1 MYLCAKI
8 MKKSWQSFLPYLC
21 LGIFTITVWYFPL
34 FYQLDRL
41 YLTLWDE
48 SRLSVNAVEM
58 LRSGD
63 WFITTFQGQPDH
75 WHTKPPLMIWL
86 QVLSLKL
93 LGINELA
100 IRLPAALAGL
110 ATVGYIFN
118 FIRRQTAEPFIAFAG
133 SVLLLTANGF
143 VGYHITRNGDTDAL
157 LCFFTTVM
165 VLESY
170 LFATTLQQKHFIIA
184 SIAVIGA
191 IMTKGV
197 QGLIFLPPV
206 VLFVLGHRAVWAFL
220 TKKVFW
226 TMLLMVIAIPASY
239 YFFRNQYD
247 PGYWQAVVENE
258 LWGRFSKAL
267 EGHQHPFDYYFE
279 LMYKDLFFPHGYVGL
294 ASLVVLAL
302 PKNPFLKA
310 GLYLIAVTLFYGL
323 IISTART
330 KLEWYSAP
338 VYPLWVV
345 GIALV
350 FLVRLKMWEHH
361 QKYLML
367 CMAFGLGFLYQQK
380 MRQIIDAK
388 ESDTP
393 AILFGPYLKQVAQE
407 CKAITRMT
415 AYTDDYTA
423 AMLFYQARI
432 QADNG
437 KDFSIIRYAKDD
449 LAKGSITIP
458 VGEVISFRD
467 DPMKPYIDSR
477 YEYQEL
483 FHYERFYTVKI
494 TAKKSKDD

>member
-1 MYLCAKI
+1 M
-8 MKKSWQSFLPYLC
+8 MMKSWQSFLPYLC
-21 LGIFTITVWYFPL
+21 LSLFTLTVWYFPL

-63 WFITTFQGQPDH
+63 WFVTTFQGQPDH

-110 ATVGYIFN
+110 ATISYVFH
-118 FIRRQTAEPFIAFAG
+118 FIRRQTQDHFIAFAG

-170 LFATTLQQKHFIIA
+170 CFATTVRTKHFIIA

-191 IMTKGV
+191 VMTKGV

-206 VLFVLGHRAVWAFL
+206 VLFVLGHRAVWVFL

-226 TMLLMVIAIPASY
+226 LMLLLVVAIPASY
-239 YFFRNQYD
+239 YILRNQYD
-247 PGYWQAVVENE
+247 PGYWQAVVNNE
-258 LWGRFSKAL
+258 LWGRFGKAI
-267 EGHQHPFDYYFE
+267 EGHRHPFDYYFE
-279 LMYKDLFFPHGYVGL
+279 LMYKDLFYPHGYVGL
-294 ASLVVLAL
+294 ASLAVLFI

-310 GLYLIAVTLFYGL
+310 GLYLIGVTLFYGL
-323 IISTART
+323 IISYAQT

-338 VYPLWVV
+338 VYPIWVV
-345 GIALV
+345 GIALGL
-350 FLVRLKMWEHH
+350 LVRLKMWEQH

-367 CMAFGLGFLYQQK
+367 GVVFGLGILYDIKLQ
-380 MRQIIDAK
+380 QIIIQSEPDM
-388 ESDTP
+388 P
-393 AILFGPYLKQVAQE
+393 ATLYGPYMKRVAQE
-407 CKAITRMT
+407 RQEITRMT
-415 AYTDDYTA
+415 AYTEESMVEYIA
-423 AMLFYQARI
+423 PMLFYQARI
-432 QADNG
+432 QADFD
-437 KDFSIIRYAKDD
+437 KDYRVIQYNKAD
-449 LAKGSITIP
+449 LAKGIITFPI
-458 VGEVISFRD
+458 GEIISFRD
-467 DPMKPYIDSR
+467 DPMKPYIDAR

-483 FHYERFYTVKI
+483 FHLDRFYTVKI
-494 TAKKSKDD
+494 TGKKSRND